1 MVGFGTDASAAGAHS
16 RASAA
21 SSRNRCA
28 TLITLTRAEVIR
40 EGGPPPVHASQV
52 VGIAIIGGYWAVLIV
67 TRWMCIARPN
77 RRFTLARVDDAQ
89 FHLEDDDAPPSLL
102 DEARAIATGDLML
115 GEPIWLRHRRGREH
129 PDEAPA
135 VRTLKRWVERISGPL
150 IWNGSRDL
158 VAWGLLHRV
167 AGEAAGRVTGPAL
180 VARLM
185 KAQSQLDDLPERK
198 RVYWSL
204 VLNDLLQGSPHAK
217 LRDEEVAQA
226 ILHNLLTEL
235 YDARDTKFTNLATQQ
250 NKVTWMVFTGLAIM
264 AALVSQGYQDLL
276 MAGAVGG
283 ILSRLQRELDR
294 REVPSDY
301 GLSWSVLFLSPVSGA
316 LSAWAGVLLL
326 QALQK
331 VNVFDLSSLLPA
343 NTDLTAPTGAILGAA
358 VVFGISER
366 MLDRLLRQAEDEIA
380 SKPQEAG
387 GTQSIGEQPPRTP
400 APEPAPTPAPAPA
413 PAA

>member
-1 MVGFGTDASAAGAHS
+1 M
-16 RASAA
+16 
-21 SSRNRCA
+21 
-28 TLITLTRAEVIR
+28 
-40 EGGPPPVHASQV
+40 HASQV
-52 VGIAIIGGYWAVLIV
+52 VGICIIGGYWAVLIA
-67 TRWMCIARPN
+67 TRWMFIARPN
-77 RRFTLARVDDAQ
+77 RRFTLARIDDAQ
-89 FHLEDDDAPPSLL
+89 FHLESDDAPPSLL

-135 VRTLKRWVERISGPL
+135 VRTLKRWAERLSGPL

-158 VAWGLLHRV
+158 VAWDLVHRV
-167 AGEAAGRVTGPAL
+167 EAEAGAQLTGPAL

-204 VLNDLLQGSPHAK
+204 VLNDLLQGSPHTK
-217 LRDEEVAQA
+217 LRNEEVAQA
-226 ILHNLLTEL
+226 ILHHLLTEL

-264 AALVSQGYQDLL
+264 AALVSQGYEDLL

-331 VNVFDLSSLLPA
+331 VNVFDLSTLLPA
-343 NTDLTAPTGAILGAA
+343 NTDLTNPSGAILGVAI
-358 VVFGISER
+358 VFGFSER
-366 MLDRLLRQAEDEIA
+366 LLDRIVRQATEEI
-380 SKPQEAG
+380 
-387 GTQSIGEQPPRTP
+387 GTKAQKAKEVEVQ
-400 APEPAPTPAPAPA
+400 PEPPTAARITAPTT
-413 PAA
+413 